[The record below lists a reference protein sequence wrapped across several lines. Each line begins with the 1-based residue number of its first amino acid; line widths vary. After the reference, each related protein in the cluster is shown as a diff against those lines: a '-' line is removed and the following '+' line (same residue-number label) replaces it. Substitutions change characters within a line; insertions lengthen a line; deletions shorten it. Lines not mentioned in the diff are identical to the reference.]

1 MGEKKGGEGRGRQ
14 QLSDEINSA
23 KALVLGLSIHLA
35 LKRKADEGTCEKV
48 QENKFACIQRKQTQS
63 KNVT

>member
-23 KALVLGLSIHLA
+23 KALVLGLSIHLTLKCTLMKA
-35 LKRKADEGTCEKV
+35 LVKKFKR
-48 QENKFACIQRKQTQS
+48 ACYTEFSDNTPRLT
-63 KNVT
+63 T